1 MNRIHRML
9 GALIVASSLT
19 LVGGCTYYQAVP
31 GVYAPYPPSVYDQS
45 WSAALGAMGDEGVQ
59 IVNEN
64 RDAGTIRGTRGGIT
78 VTATLQT
85 RADGGV
91 RVEFKASGNI
101 DSDPTLNER
110 ISNSYSR
117 RMGR

>member
-1 MNRIHRML
+1 MNRLHRTL
-9 GALIVASSLT
+9 SALMVAGSLSLT
-19 LVGGCTYYQAVP
+19 AGCTYYQAAP
-31 GVYAPYPPSVYDQS
+31 GVYAPYPPSVFDQS
-45 WSAALGAMGDEGVQ
+45 WSAAIGAMGDEGVQ
-59 IVNEN
+59 IVSEDRN
-64 RDAGTIRGTRGGIT
+64 AGTIRGIRGGIN
-78 VTATLQT
+78 VTAMLQT

-91 RVEFKASGNI
+91 RVEFKTSGNI